1 MSGNGACAPEAE
13 PGGGVYGSWALRL
26 AVTFFSDYAA
36 QTKREEEISLAELA
50 RRIRNTSQR
59 TKGRLPWLKLARF
72 GDQRTDKNS
81 LRHDGNVLT
90 ISGLEA
96 DYDGGEV
103 SVDHA
108 LQILAEAGVLSIVYT
123 SPSHSETSPRW
134 RVLCP
139 TSAEL
144 HPQERS
150 KLFGRLNGLFQGIFS
165 AESWTLSQSYYFG
178 SVNSNPAHRVELV
191 DGAPIDQMS
200 ELDAIWRGKPGRRSA
215 SSSAPAGRRL
225 GQVDEEALLREI
237 TSGASYHAASVRL
250 LGKWA
255 RNGVP
260 YMDARARVI
269 AAMEAI
275 PLPDRD
281 ARWHDRRAD
290 VDRCLEAIYGK
301 EARARDQGRRA
312 PQAWVGRADAVPDA
326 DADPWP
332 EPVDFLA
339 AGDLVGTPELRANH
353 LPEALYPFVVDTA
366 ARMGVDPAS
375 VALATL
381 VACASVADDHWQL
394 QPKRHDYTWT
404 ESPRLWGG
412 ILGDPSVLKTPVI
425 RACTKPL
432 DLLDAEARRRHAED
446 MRRHQAEMSAWKAAG
461 GDPAVMPVTPLLD
474 RYLVEGTT
482 IEALSEALRSDS
494 EAKQRAPAGKVLLRQ
509 DEMAEWIA
517 GFDRYRTGG
526 RGGAD
531 RGAFLRLYNGGR
543 YTIDRVGRG
552 SFAVA
557 NWSACVL
564 GGIQPEPIQRI
575 AREAADDGLLQRFMY
590 CVPARHDDGE
600 DRAPDQDALSRYA
613 ALFPALAALHP
624 AAASGIPAADARP
637 AAIVALHAD
646 AHRHRLAINDL
657 ARAMAAMPDTS
668 NRLKAAFGKWPGLF
682 ARLALTFHLI
692 EIADARARG
701 LQPPMLTVVVEAT
714 ARRAANYMRE
724 ILLPHL
730 LRAEAVMFS
739 TAQTGH
745 ARWIAGFILVRG
757 QPRIALRD
765 VVQAYGPLRAP
776 ECRRELLEVMETLVT
791 VGWLR
796 PEAQSNPAR
805 PPAAWTVNPA
815 VLSIFAARA
824 EREREMR
831 TGARRCV
838 SDAIARAAPHMQ
850 AASP

>member
-1 MSGNGACAPEAE
+1 MP
-13 PGGGVYGSWALRL
+13 
-26 AVTFFSDYAA
+26 D
-36 QTKREEEISLAELA
+36 
-50 RRIRNTSQR
+50 
-59 TKGRLPWLKLARF
+59 F
-72 GDQRTDKNS
+72 GDQRSHKNC
-81 LRHDGNVLT
+81 LRHDGNVLSIT
-90 ISGLEA
+90 GLEA
-96 DYDGGEV
+96 DYDGGQYP
-103 SVDHA
+103 VDHA
-108 LQILAEAGVLSIVYT
+108 VQTLTDAGVLSIVYT
-123 SPSHSETSPRW
+123 SPSHSDNAPRW

-144 HPQERS
+144 HSRERS

-191 DGAPIDQMS
+191 DGAPIDQMRA
-200 ELDAIWRGKPGRRSA
+200 LDAIWRGKPGERLI
-215 SSSAPAGRRL
+215 SSSPRL
-225 GQVDEEALLREI
+225 GPPLGQLDERALLTEI
-237 TSGASYHAASVRL
+237 VSGASYHVASVRL

-255 RNGVP
+255 RKGVP
-260 YMDARARVI
+260 YMDARARIV

-275 PLPDRD
+275 PEPDRD

-290 VDRCLEAIYGK
+290 VDRCLDTIYGK
-301 EARARDQGRRA
+301 EAQARDLGRLSA
-312 PQAWVGRADAVPDA
+312 QDPVGTADRDA

-332 EPVDFLA
+332 EPIDFLA
-339 AGDLVGTPELRANH
+339 DGDLIGAPELRANH
-353 LPEALYPFVVDTA
+353 LPNALCPFVMDTA

-375 VALATL
+375 VALASL
-381 VACASVADDHWQL
+381 VACASVADDRWQL

-461 GDPAVMPVTPLLD
+461 GDPAGMPVTPLLD

-494 EAKQRAPAGKVLLRQ
+494 EAKQRAAAGKVLLRQ

-552 SFAVA
+552 SFAVC

-575 AREAADDGLLQRFMY
+575 AREAADDGLLQRFMF
-590 CVPARHDDGE
+590 CVPAPHHDGE

-624 AAASGIPAADARP
+624 AAACRIPAADARP
-637 AAIVALHAD
+637 AATVVLHATRIGI
-646 AHRHRLAINDL
+646 AWRSMI
-657 ARAMAAMPDTS
+657 
-668 NRLKAAFGKWPGLF
+668 WPGPWP
-682 ARLALTFHLI
+682 
-692 EIADARARG
+692 
-701 LQPPMLTVVVEAT
+701 Q
-714 ARRAANYMRE
+714 
-724 ILLPHL
+724 
-730 LRAEAVMFS
+730 
-739 TAQTGH
+739 
-745 ARWIAGFILVRG
+745 
-757 QPRIALRD
+757 
-765 VVQAYGPLRAP
+765 
-776 ECRRELLEVMETLVT
+776 CRTH
-791 VGWLR
+791 
-796 PEAQSNPAR
+796 
-805 PPAAWTVNPA
+805 
-815 VLSIFAARA
+815 
-824 EREREMR
+824 R
-831 TGARRCV
+831 TGSKPRSGSGPV
-838 SDAIARAAPHMQ
+838 FSRAWR
-850 AASP
+850 SPFI